1 MGDVYLENKLLILS
15 RAGSW
20 QFAFTLFC
28 SELLMRSAYSL
39 DSAAYLEIP
48 SFSSKSKAE
57 VWYSTGKT
65 LFKKQQITQTTSTI
79 GLIKVF

>member
-20 QFAFTLFC
+20 QFALALFC
-28 SELLMRSAYSL
+28 SELLTLSACSL
-39 DSAAYLEIP
+39 FSAAYLEIP

-57 VWYSTGKT
+57 V
-65 LFKKQQITQTTSTI
+65 
-79 GLIKVF
+79 